1 MFVMER
7 VSSSRRHGSWPRQ
20 TVWREGEEEGGG
32 GAHNV
37 RMCQRKV
44 TL

>member
-20 TVWREGEEEGGG
+20 TVWGEGEGEG

-37 RMCQRKV
+37 RMCQRKG